1 MGYLYALLAA
11 LLFGANGSLT
21 KLLVEAGLTPMQL
34 TQFRTLGTAVLAGG
48 ILLAT
53 NRAGFRLPPRQV
65 LIMAVLGVGGVA
77 LLQASYA
84 GALQLLPVG
93 IALLLEYTA
102 VLLVALVAFFVF
114 RERVKARIWVAI
126 ALVLAGLAVVAQIW
140 ASDLDPVG
148 VVLALVAAVTLAF
161 YFVVGERQVGAT
173 SPLVV
178 AFWTMTFATAFW
190 ALFSGWW
197 ELRPSTFSAGVQ
209 VGGVIGDVQLPL
221 IVPLVITVVAGS
233 FAPFLL
239 SFSALK
245 HLSATAAGIVASSE
259 VLFAFIVA
267 WLWLGEQLSL
277 GQVLGAAVVLVGIVL
292 AQTAR
297 STKTV
302 VDADLALPLRPGS
315 PV

>member
-1 MGYLYALLAA
+1 MGYVYALLAA

-21 KLLVEAGLTPMQL
+21 KLIVEAGLTPMQL
-34 TQFRTLGTAVLAGG
+34 TQFRTLGTAVLAGAV
-48 ILLAT
+48 LLIT
-53 NRAGFRLPPRQV
+53 DRNSFRLRPRQLLV
-65 LIMAVLGVGGVA
+65 MAVLGVGGVA

-84 GALQLLPVG
+84 AALQLLPVG

-102 VLLVALVAFFVF
+102 VLMVALVAFFGF

-126 ALVLAGLAVVAQIW
+126 GLVLVGLAVVAQVW
-140 ASDLDPVG
+140 ASSLDAMG

-161 YFVVGERQVGAT
+161 YFIVGERQVGAT
-173 SPLVV
+173 SPLAV
-178 AFWTMTFATAFW
+178 AFWTMLFATIFW

-197 ELRPSTFSAGVQ
+197 TLRPAMFAAPVDL
-209 VGGVIGDVQLPL
+209 GGGLALPL
-221 IVPLVITVVAGS
+221 VVPLAVTVVLGS

-259 VLFAFIVA
+259 VLFAFVVA
-267 WLWLGEQLSL
+267 WLWLGERLSL
-277 GQVLGAAVVLVGIVL
+277 LQVAGAGVVLAGIVL

-297 STKTV
+297 SSKTV
-302 VDADLALPLRPGS
+302 VDADLALPS
-315 PV
+315 P

>member
-1 MGYLYALLAA
+1 VGYLYALLAA

-21 KLLVEAGLTPMQL
+21 KLIVEAGLTPTQL
-34 TQFRTLGTAVLAGG
+34 TQFRTLGTAVLAGA
-48 ILLAT
+48 ILLVT
-53 NRAGFRLPPRQV
+53 DRAAFRLRPRQ
-65 LIMAVLGVGGVA
+65 LLTMAILGVGGVA

-114 RERVKARIWVAI
+114 REKVKARIWVAI
-126 ALVLAGLAVVAQIW
+126 GLVLIGLAVVAQVW
-140 ASDLDPVG
+140 SSSLDPLG

-161 YFVVGERQVGAT
+161 YFIVGERQVGAT
-173 SPLVV
+173 SPLAV

-197 ELRPSTFSAGVQ
+197 MLRPALFAEPLQ
-209 VGGVIGDVQLPL
+209 VGGVVGDLALPL
-221 IVPLVITVVAGS
+221 VVPLAITVVVGS

-259 VLFAFIVA
+259 VLFAFVVA
-267 WLWLGEQLSL
+267 WLWLGEQLDAL
-277 GQVLGAAVVLVGIVL
+277 QVAGAAVVLIGIVL

-297 STKTV
+297 SSKTV
-302 VDADLALPLRPGS
+302 VDADLAIGG
-315 PV
+315 

>member
-21 KLLVEAGLTPMQL
+21 KLIVEAGLTPMQL
-34 TQFRTLGTAVLAGG
+34 TQFRTLGTAVLAGAV
-48 ILLAT
+48 LLVT
-53 NRAGFRLPPRQV
+53 DRRAFRLRPRQLMV
-65 LIMAVLGVGGVA
+65 MAVLGVGGVA

-84 GALQLLPVG
+84 AALQLLPVG

-102 VLLVALVAFFVF
+102 VLMVALVAFFGF

-126 ALVLAGLAVVAQIW
+126 GLVLVGLAVVAQVW
-140 ASDLDPVG
+140 ASSLDAMG

-161 YFVVGERQVGAT
+161 YFLVGERQVGAT
-173 SPLVV
+173 SPLAV
-178 AFWTMTFATAFW
+178 AFWTMLFATIFW

-197 ELRPSTFSAGVQ
+197 TLRPATFAAPVDLG
-209 VGGVIGDVQLPL
+209 GDVALPL
-221 IVPLVITVVAGS
+221 VVPLAVTVVLGS

-259 VLFAFIVA
+259 VLFAFVVA
-267 WLWLGEQLSL
+267 WLWLGERLSAL
-277 GQVLGAAVVLVGIVL
+277 QIAGAAVVLAGIVL

-297 STKTV
+297 SSKTV
-302 VDADLALPLRPGS
+302 VDADLALPAP
-315 PV
+315 